1 MAKKYIKLSTDPIT
15 ASFEMDQM
23 GEVEKSKIDR
33 IRQWFFDPLRNY
45 ATHEVFVIF
54 MVCLPLYEKY
64 LRYKKYIGKNDKFS
78 EGHSVLNRMADSRYP
93 DTACEVIKQ
102 AKYHGWDMINPI
114 RYQCQY
120 SWFCDGLSDKP
131 QNGKA
136 MLEATIL
143 AQHVLAGKSI
153 DITEGATHYHAD
165 YVHPYWADE
174 MTTTIKLGS
183 HIYYR

>member
-1 MAKKYIKLSTDPIT
+1 MIT
-15 ASFEMDQM
+15 AAVLCMALNIYHEAR
-23 GEVEKSKIDR
+23 GE
-33 IRQWFFDPLRNY
+33 PL
-45 ATHEVFVIF
+45 AGQ
-54 MVCLPLYEKY
+54 
-64 LRYKKYIGKNDKFS
+64 IGVA
-78 EGHSVLNRMADSRYP
+78 HSVLNRMADSRYP

-102 AKYHGWDMINPI
+102 AKYHGWDMVNPI
-114 RYQCQY
+114 RHQCQY
-120 SWFCDGLSDKP
+120 SWFCDGLSDNP
-131 QNGKA
+131 QDGKA

-174 MTTTIKLGS
+174 MTTTVKLGS

>member
-1 MAKKYIKLSTDPIT
+1 MIT
-15 ASFEMDQM
+15 AAVLCMALNIYHEAR
-23 GEVEKSKIDR
+23 GE
-33 IRQWFFDPLRNY
+33 PL
-45 ATHEVFVIF
+45 AGQ
-54 MVCLPLYEKY
+54 
-64 LRYKKYIGKNDKFS
+64 IGVA
-78 EGHSVLNRMADSRYP
+78 HSVLNRMADSRYP

-114 RYQCQY
+114 RYKCQY

-131 QNGKA
+131 QDGKA

-143 AQHVLAGKSI
+143 ARHVLAGKSI